1 MNTEYWLPG
10 ITIEASR
17 ARQPVKSH
25 PHPPQK
31 LTLLGGLNGILIY
44 FILFLFN
51 LGLQKVVFINF
62 VKDVKKNLSPIFQQR
77 R

>member
-1 MNTEYWLPG
+1 MNTEHWLAG
-10 ITIEASR
+10 ITIKASR

-25 PHPPQK
+25 TYPPK
-31 LTLLGGLNGILIY
+31 KPTLLGGLKGILIC

-51 LGLQKVVFINF
+51 LGSQKVVFINF
-62 VKDVKKNLSPIFQQR
+62 VKDVKKNLSPTFQQR